1 MNVVFGQQY
10 PDEAV
15 GRGVKQVGEESSE
28 EVRTEGMGQ
37 RVSHSEEG
45 LVSPEGES
53 ILSRLEIT
61 DL

>member
-1 MNVVFGQQY
+1 M
-10 PDEAV
+10 
-15 GRGVKQVGEESSE
+15 KQVGEESSE